1 MNEALTHSTLS
12 LAVISAYLK
21 CDPQRLQIA
30 LTRLPVAGR
39 VIDYGSGHRLTA
51 QPDPRVGFSEL
62 MDLADCAAAA
72 DPKVSRETQEFLPAH
87 VPGQGA
93 GIQ

>member
-1 MNEALTHSTLS
+1 MNDVPTHSILP
-12 LAVISAYLK
+12 LAEIAAHLK
-21 CDPQRLQIA
+21 CDPDKLFNTLARLS
-30 LTRLPVAGR
+30 VAGR

-51 QPDPRVGFSEL
+51 QPDPRAGFSEL
-62 MDLADCAAAA
+62 MALADCAAK
-72 DPKVSRETQEFLPAH
+72 DPKVFRETQEFLPAH

>member
-1 MNEALTHSTLS
+1 MNEVPTHSTLP
-12 LAVISAYLK
+12 LAEISAYLK
-21 CDPQRLQIA
+21 CDPKKLHIA

-39 VIDYGSGHRLTA
+39 VIDYGRGHRLTV
-51 QPDPRVGFSEL
+51 QPDPRGGFSEL
-62 MDLADCAAAA
+62 MDLADCAA
-72 DPKVSRETQEFLPAH
+72 DPKVYRATQEFLPAH

>member
-1 MNEALTHSTLS
+1 MNEVPTHSTLP
-12 LAVISAYLK
+12 LAEISAYLK
-21 CDPQRLQIA
+21 CDPQKLHIA

-39 VIDYGSGHRLTA
+39 VIDYGRGHRLTA
-51 QPDPRVGFSEL
+51 QPDPRFGFSEL
-62 MDLADCAAAA
+62 MDLADCAA
-72 DPKVSRETQEFLPAH
+72 DPKVYRETQEFLPAH